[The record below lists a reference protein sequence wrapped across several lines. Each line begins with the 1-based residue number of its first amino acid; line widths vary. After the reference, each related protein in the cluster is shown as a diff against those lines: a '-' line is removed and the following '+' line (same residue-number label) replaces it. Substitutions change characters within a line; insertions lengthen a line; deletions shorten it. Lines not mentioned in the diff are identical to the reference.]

1 MDPFSPNIV
10 CSVNII
16 VYPAGPVRAL
26 VLVLCVIIVS
36 LTESVEIDM
45 ILILLIFTHLK
56 VYRGEGPLTYKH
68 LEDRG
73 HVSFICVSPKSSDC
87 LANIWCLTN

>member
-10 CSVNII
+10 CSVNNI

-26 VLVLCVIIVS
+26 GVVLRVIIVS
-36 LTESVEIDM
+36 LTEPVEIEM
-45 ILILLIFTHLK
+45 MLILWIFTHLK
-56 VYRGEGPLTYKH
+56 VYRREGPLSYK
-68 LEDRG
+68 LFEDRG

-87 LANIWCLTN
+87 LANIWYLIN